1 MGWRLDGSGT
11 MGQSDASR
19 TRSGVAAWIL
29 LCIHLFLVVTL
40 AGYVWWAG
48 LQHGAGLPWV
58 GYWVTLCLLLAGAPR
73 QPLLGVAVFALV
85 AYGISSDAPELDI
98 SLSIR
103 VLDGIAAVAL
113 SGWWLSKRSAPKD
126 VVISSSPVVLV
137 GIVLLGWVAL
147 SVAVSLLSGLP
158 WGPYLRHDPSN
169 FGQATVMF
177 LIVADGVRC
186 RRDSLLLALLLC
198 LTVVC
203 RMALQGPKGA
213 YLESYIAT
221 LLVIA
226 LPVALLGGRLAENL
240 ALKGLFGV
248 VLSAMLYVLFLTQ
261 NRAGAVA
268 VLAICL
274 GVAWQLRHNWRR
286 LLLGMAVLVAVSL
299 AALPTSYLDR
309 FKALVDPGA
318 THGTAQL
325 DRSSARE
332 RVELW
337 TAGWKMALK
346 HPMVGVGPGNYP
358 SFLNVEHPELGP
370 MAAHSN
376 YVNILAET
384 GFPGLVLYFLFF
396 MATLRTLERT
406 SRAAHRAWLSDSARM
421 LQLAL
426 IAYLAGG
433 LFNSRHDL
441 VLAYIVAGW
450 AVALSFAVRREAS
463 AAGHET
469 KAQIAD

>member
-1 MGWRLDGSGT
+1 MKWRLGGSGT
-11 MGQSDASR
+11 MGQSDSSR
-19 TRSGVAAWIL
+19 TRPGSVGGIL
-29 LCIHLFLVVTL
+29 LGIHLLLVVTL

-48 LQHGAGLPWV
+48 LRHGADLPWI

-73 QPLLGVAVFALV
+73 WPLLGVAVFGLV
-85 AYGISSDAPELDI
+85 AYGISSDARELDI
-98 SLSIR
+98 GLSIR
-103 VLDGIAAVAL
+103 MLDGIAAVAL
-113 SGWWLSKRSAPKD
+113 SGWWLSKRSGPKD
-126 VVISSSPVVLV
+126 VAISSSPVVLV
-137 GIVLLGWVAL
+137 GIALLGWGVL
-147 SVAVSLLSGLP
+147 SVAISVLSGLP

-177 LIVADGVRC
+177 LIAADGVRC
-186 RRDSLLLALLLC
+186 RRDSLVLALLVC
-198 LTVVC
+198 LMVAC

-226 LPVALLGGRLAENL
+226 LPVALLGSRLAENL
-240 ALKGLFGV
+240 ALKGLFWGA
-248 VLSAMLYVLFLTQ
+248 LSAMLYFLLLTQ

-268 VLAICL
+268 ALAICF

-286 LLLGMAVLVAVSL
+286 LLAGIAVLFAVSL

-309 FKALVDPGA
+309 FKALIDPGA

-337 TAGWKMALK
+337 SAGWGMALK
-346 HPMVGVGPGNYP
+346 HPVVGVGPGNYP
-358 SFLNVEHPELGP
+358 AFLNIAHPELGP
-370 MAAHSN
+370 MAAHSS
-376 YVNILAET
+376 YVAMLAET
-384 GFPGLVLYFLFF
+384 GFPGLVLYVFF
-396 MATLRTLERT
+396 FGATLHVLERT
-406 SRAAHRAWLSDSARM
+406 SRAAHRPWLRDSARM
-421 LQLAL
+421 VQLAL

-433 LFNSRHDL
+433 LFNSRHDF

-450 AVALSFAVRREAS
+450 AVALSFAVQREALTGS
-463 AAGHET
+463 YEA
-469 KAQIAD
+469 KAQITD